1 MQPRERSRGCIT
13 SRNRNCMPADAP
25 IVSSQS
31 SDRHFAER
39 KNIVKQVKTQTSNR
53 HMHRLWL
60 AAFSLVVAF
69 SVGMAAA
76 AKGEPLQPS
85 KTRAT
90 SDARA
95 ENVAKIVAT
104 AETYQGIPIG
114 FTAEG
119 APFRG
124 DPRAA
129 ITLVE
134 YTDYLCP
141 FCGAYYRDTFPALM
155 EKYVRSGQ
163 VRFVVQDFPLASLHP
178 TAPQGA
184 FAAQCVAEQGASKFW
199 QMHDALLGNQQQWA
213 RLPDPNSFL
222 SLTARKTGADMKQYE
237 ACISSGRAEARVQK
251 SIAVGQALGFNA
263 TPTFQFVNQAMG
275 KTFSMSGA
283 ESMEV
288 FSLWLDSMLAGKEP
302 PQAKSPEKPQLPLWA
317 KAEGL
322 MPDPARPG
330 YTVSGDPYKGNPN
343 AKLVL
348 VEFTDFECPACKRH
362 AAETTAMLQK
372 DFIDT
377 GKVLWIVKHFPLR
390 MHRQAPIAAAAAE
403 CAGQQGRFW
412 SMHDALFD
420 GVEQWSG
427 SDNIDHEFADVA
439 ANLGLDKAK
448 FSACLAGRYALEQ
461 VLRDLYDGQS
471 IGVRN
476 VPAFALLQGES
487 GTMVVGARNAEQFA
501 TVIRE
506 RLEATV
512 PDTKKAEAVLR

>member
-1 MQPRERSRGCIT
+1 MQPREKSRGCIT
-13 SRNRNCMPADAP
+13 SNKCECASSGDRITRTTCRPA
-25 IVSSQS
+25 
-31 SDRHFAER
+31 SDR
-39 KNIVKQVKTQTSNR
+39 KNQIVKQLETQSSKRHGNR
-53 HMHRLWL
+53 FWL
-60 AAFSLVVAF
+60 AVLTLVIASGVGTATAAERDSVDVAKTT
-69 SVGMAAA
+69 AAS
-76 AKGEPLQPS
+76 Q
-85 KTRAT
+85 TRAS
-90 SDARA
+90 SD
-95 ENVAKIVAT
+95 EKIVAT
-104 AETYQGIPIG
+104 SQTYQGIPTG

-124 DPRAA
+124 NPGAA
-129 ITLVE
+129 IALVE

-141 FCGAYYRDTFPALM
+141 FCGGYFRDTLPALM

-163 VRFVVQDFPLASLHP
+163 VRFIVQDFPLASLHP

-213 RLPDPNSFL
+213 RLPDPTAFL
-222 SLTARKTGADMKQYE
+222 SQTARKIGVDMKQYE
-237 ACISSGRAEARVQK
+237 ACIASGRGEARVGK
-251 SIAVGQALGFNA
+251 SIATGQGLGFNA
-263 TPTFQFVNQAMG
+263 TPTFQFVNQATG

-283 ESMEV
+283 ESTEV
-288 FSLWLDSMLAGKEP
+288 FSQWLDSLLAGKEP
-302 PQAKSPEKPQLPLWA
+302 PQAKSPEKPQLPPWA
-317 KAEGL
+317 KTEGL

-362 AAETTAMLQK
+362 AADTTAMLQK

-390 MHRQAPIAAAAAE
+390 MHPQAPIAAAAAE

-412 SMHDALFD
+412 SMHDVLFERVD
-420 GVEQWSG
+420 QWSG
-427 SDNIDHEFADVA
+427 SGEIDRVFTDLAV
-439 ANLGLDKAK
+439 NLGLDKPK
-448 FSACLAGRYALEQ
+448 FSTCLAGRHALEE

-471 IGVRN
+471 IGVKN

-512 PDTKKAEAVLR
+512 PDSKKAQAVQ